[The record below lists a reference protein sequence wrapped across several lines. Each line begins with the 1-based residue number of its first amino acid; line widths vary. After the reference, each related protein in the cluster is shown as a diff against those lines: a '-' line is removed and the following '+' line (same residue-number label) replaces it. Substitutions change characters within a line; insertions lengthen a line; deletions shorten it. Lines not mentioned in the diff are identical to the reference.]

1 MTRQIVFTLDKQE
14 ALDAL
19 KAHYRSHA
27 LTRKTFLRLFFLWIC
42 SIAVM
47 SIILVIIDGAAWFE
61 HWGHS
66 LYRISAIYAIIIISI
81 WILNYFVLIS
91 RHAQQIVKADKQI
104 GLEQTW
110 IWDDHA
116 VAIRSSYIKGTYPF
130 RLFYDW
136 REYPTFIALY
146 ISTQKFN
153 ILPKSAMTEEQLD
166 DLREIL
172 QREIKSPKK

>member
-1 MTRQIVFTLDKQE
+1 MTRQIVFTLNKKE

-19 KAHYRSHA
+19 KAHYRYAA
-27 LTRKTFLRLFFLWIC
+27 LTRKTFLRLFFLWIG
-42 SIAVM
+42 SISIM
-47 SIILVIIDGAAWFE
+47 SIILVIIDGAEWFY

-66 LYRISAIYAIIIISI
+66 LYRISAIYAFIIISI
-81 WILNYFVLIS
+81 WTLNYFVLIS
-91 RHAQQIVKADKQI
+91 HHAQQIVKADKQI

-110 IWDDHA
+110 VWDDQA

-146 ISTQKFN
+146 ISAQKFN
-153 ILPKSAMTEEQLD
+153 ILPKAAMTSEQLD
-166 DLREIL
+166 DLREIFR
-172 QREIKSPKK
+172 REIKSPKK